1 MQNLQDWI
9 SRYLLDCRFQK
20 GLDSKTLKAYRID
33 LEQFSIFITRN
44 DLDLTREGLVE
55 YISDLH
61 QRYKPRTVKR
71 KIASVKAFCG
81 YLEYEGIIRENP
93 FSRLRLKLKTPL
105 ILPRTI
111 PLSVIEAILSA
122 AYQARENAE
131 TSGQQNSILRDIAVL
146 ELLFATGVRVSELC
160 ALQYGDVRL
169 EEGEIKIYG
178 KGAKERF
185 VQIANPD
192 VLNVLC
198 LYRDTYKD
206 DIEQVGAFFINR
218 FRKPLSTQS
227 VRTIVNKYSKL
238 ADVKNH
244 ITPHMFRH
252 SFATLLL
259 EEGVDI
265 RYIQQLLG
273 HSSIVTTQI
282 YTHVAGKK
290 QRDILSEKH
299 PRNKIHSI

>member
-1 MQNLQDWI
+1 MQDLQDWI
-9 SRYLLDCRFQK
+9 SRYLLDCKYQK

-33 LEQFSIFITRN
+33 LEQFSALISQS
-44 DLDLTREGLVE
+44 DLELTREGLME

-71 KIASVKAFCG
+71 KIASVKAFCS
-81 YLEYEGIIRENP
+81 YLEYEELVRENP
-93 FSRLRLKLKTPL
+93 FSRLRLKLNPPL

-111 PLSVIEAILSA
+111 PLPVIEAVLTA
-122 AYQARENAE
+122 AYQAREE
-131 TSGQQNSILRDIAVL
+131 TRTSEQQKSVLRDIAVL

-160 ALQYGDVRL
+160 ALQYADVRL

-185 VQIANPD
+185 VQIANQD
-192 VLNVLC
+192 VLNALC
-198 LYRDTYKD
+198 HYRENYRDA
-206 DIEQVGAFFINR
+206 IEQAGAFFVNR
-218 FRKPLSTQS
+218 SRRPLSTQS
-227 VRTIVNKYSKL
+227 VRAIVNKYCKL
-238 ADVKNH
+238 AGVESH

-259 EEGVDI
+259 DEGVDI

-282 YTHVAGKK
+282 YTHVTGKK

-299 PRNKIHSI
+299 PRNKIHSM